1 MKDRRLKDIIVSEE
15 SKFWKFLSKNVYL
28 NFDNI
33 NLDKRLLTNYYRSS
47 GYYDVQILSD
57 NAEIDEKNNSIELTL
72 HY

>member
-1 MKDRRLKDIIVSEE
+1 MFPKSR
-15 SKFWKFLSKNVYL
+15 KFWKFLSKNVYL

-57 NAEIDEKNNSIELTL
+57 NAEIDEKNNSIELT
-72 HY
+72 YTINAKKIYSK